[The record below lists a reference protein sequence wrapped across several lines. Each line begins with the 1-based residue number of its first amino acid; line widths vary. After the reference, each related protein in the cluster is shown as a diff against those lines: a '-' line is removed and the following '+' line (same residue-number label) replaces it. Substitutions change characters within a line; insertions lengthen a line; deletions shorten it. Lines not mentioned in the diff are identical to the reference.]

1 MECDLPVSQ
10 IMGLY
15 NRMIRKFVSQFNSL
29 LEEEVGSRVELAPP
43 TAATMEPVQQ
53 TLEEDL
59 VSDGC

>member
-10 IMGLY
+10 LMGLY

-29 LEEEVGSRVELAPP
+29 LEEEVGSRVELATP
-43 TAATMEPVQQ
+43 TAVAMEPVQQ